1 MNDFIPKCLLG
12 MNKISKA
19 MRILHI
25 AECAGGVERYL
36 SMLLP
41 LLEQRNL
48 TQYFLCSQ
56 NYDKE
61 KYEKIVDG
69 VRQIDMKQSFS
80 PLYAVRKV
88 FELRKE
94 IKTVCPDLVYCH
106 SSFAGGLGRLAALWL
121 PCKVVYNPHGWA
133 FQMKGSRLKAFIY
146 IIIERLLA
154 KRTDRI
160 VCISDFERLA
170 GVWRKVARPDK
181 MEVIF
186 NGIDFGEVIRQ
197 SKLSNITRESLG
209 IDTDAFIVGMVGRI
223 TLQKAP
229 DVFVNMA
236 AEVRQ
241 REPKAHFIIV
251 GGGDGRQTLERQIE
265 RKGLTGQVIIIDWT
279 DRPLAYASMFDV
291 AVLLSRWEGFG
302 LVLAEYMKLGKPIV
316 ATSVDAI
323 PDLIVDHENGLL
335 VSPENAVEA
344 AEAVMEIHDDKKLKE
359 YMVKKGTER
368 VNVLYNMERVA
379 TQHLQMLRKLVSG
392 GN

>member
-1 MNDFIPKCLLG
+1 
-12 MNKISKA
+12 

-25 AECAGGVERYL
+25 AECAGGVDRYL
-36 SMLLP
+36 SMLMPMLKKHG
-41 LLEQRNL
+41 L
-48 TQYFLCSQ
+48 TQYLICSQ

-69 VRQIDMKQSFS
+69 VKQTDMKQSFS

-88 FELRKE
+88 LELRKE
-94 IKTVCPDLVYCH
+94 IKAVCPDVVYCH
-106 SSFAGGLGRLAALWL
+106 SSFAGGLGRLAALGL

-133 FQMKGSRLKAFIY
+133 FQMKGSRWKAFVY
-146 IIIERLLA
+146 LIIERLLA

-170 GVWRKVARPDK
+170 GVWRKVARPEK

-186 NGIDFGEVIRQ
+186 NGIDLGEVTRQ
-197 SKLSNITRESLG
+197 VESSSLTRESLG
-209 IDTDAFIVGMVGRI
+209 IEADAFVVGMVGRI
-223 TLQKAP
+223 TMQKAP

-236 AEVRQ
+236 AEVIK

-251 GGGDGRQTLERQIE
+251 GGGDGRQALERQIE
-265 RKGLTGQVIIIDWT
+265 RKELTGRVVIIDWT
-279 DRPLAYASMFDV
+279 DRPLAYAALFDV

-335 VSPENAVEA
+335 VSPENAMEA
-344 AEAVMEIHDDKKLKE
+344 ADAVMEIHDDKKLKG
-359 YMVKKGTER
+359 YMVRKGTER
-368 VNVLYNMERVA
+368 VNVLYDMERVA
-379 TQHLQMLRKLVSG
+379 TQHVQMLRKLVSG
-392 GN
+392 GNLTNTD